1 MDADM
6 QLVAGPGARQD
17 AGERG
22 PDPISILIADDHP
35 LFREGLRRAL
45 DLAAGL
51 TVVGEAADGEACLEA
66 AVRLRPQVILV
77 DLSMP
82 GPGGTEVVR
91 RLKEIHPDGRV
102 VVLTIHDGEQDLLDA
117 VRAGAD
123 GYILKDVEPSELIRA
138 IRACWRG
145 ERYLHQGLGGKLMQ
159 GLERIATTISGG
171 PQTVLSER
179 EWAVLQLLAEGCSNR
194 DVGSR
199 LFISEKTVKNH
210 ASSLFRKLGARD
222 RTQAVVEAV
231 KRGWIRLG

>member
-1 MDADM
+1 MAPRPVAAPEPEPDGAD
-6 QLVAGPGARQD
+6 R
-17 AGERG
+17 
-22 PDPISILIADDHP
+22 ISVLIADDHP

-51 TVVGEAADGEACLEA
+51 TVVGEAPDGEVCLLESE
-66 AVRLRPQVILV
+66 RLQPQVILV

-91 RLKEIHPDGRV
+91 RLKGARPDAKV

-138 IRACWRG
+138 IRACSRG
-145 ERYLHQGLGGKLMQ
+145 ERYLQQGLGGKLMQ
-159 GLERIATTISGG
+159 GLERIAVAAAGG

-179 EWAVLQLLAEGCSNR
+179 EWGVLQLLAEGCSNR
-194 DVGSR
+194 DIGLR

-210 ASSLFRKLGARD
+210 ASAVFRKLGARD